1 SKKPRG
7 IPSQKRRARKG
18 TLRRGLDPGMPEPGP
33 EAWNQG
39 AVVPITK
46 GERSEKKNGV
56 QKIGKRPNS
65 EALRKCILSGP
76 YKPTTVLV
84 HVVEATNNSP
94 AVPEHM
100 TVETPTNM
108 SPEKEA
114 IHLILTG
121 IGDDIYSTVD
131 ACQTVH
137 EMWEAIERLQQ
148 GESLNIQ
155 DVKTNLFWEFGK
167 FTSHDGETIKSYY
180 TRFYKLM
187 NEMIRNNLTVT
198 TMQVNV

>member
-1 SKKPRG
+1 
-7 IPSQKRRARKG
+7 
-18 TLRRGLDPGMPEPGP
+18 
-33 EAWNQG
+33 
-39 AVVPITK
+39 
-46 GERSEKKNGV
+46 
-56 QKIGKRPNS
+56 PNS

-148 GESLNIQ
+148 VATAQASQ
-155 DVKTNLFWEFGK
+155 DHYYQTSRSHRSSAPSPKPLISSRSHTTTRHKGKEIAKPITSPSETASEKDSDTEQAQRDKDMQKNLALIAKYSRRSTNLPTT
-167 FTSHDGETIKSYY
+167 TSKHPQTPR
-180 TRFYKLM
+180 TRM
-187 NEMIRNNLTVT
+187 
-198 TMQVNV
+198 